1 MVRAKWLTEYSSVV
15 LYCNIWNL
23 DFFHCNPTLL
33 NTIPPPTHRSIQA
46 VQIEYSKLT
55 FGTLRVL
62 LQSQADLESAL

>member
-1 MVRAKWLTEYSSVV
+1 MVDRMQCSCPLLQY
-15 LYCNIWNL
+15 L
-23 DFFHCNPTLL
+23 DFFHCIAILL

>member
-15 LYCNIWNL
+15 LYCNIWIS
-23 DFFHCNPTLL
+23 FIATLL

-62 LQSQADLESAL
+62 LQSQAGLESAL